1 MKENKWQILNKNDHK
16 LKNKTNNNKCTQV
29 KNNDI
34 VNRILRNLQK
44 RFICFRKTVLT
55 VIQFLCKKSR
65 NLLKTIFA
73 EIDNIEFLLVLIFE
87 FASHVLVS
95 SFGYF
100 SKISL
105 NCLHWIKAKDF
116 LKI

>member
-1 MKENKWQILNKNDHK
+1 MNENKWQILSKKDYK
-16 LKNKTNNNKCTQV
+16 LKNKTNNNKRDFQCTQV

-44 RFICFRKTVLT
+44 RFICFRETVLT
-55 VIQFLCKKSR
+55 VIQFLDKKSQ

-73 EIDNIEFLLVLIFE
+73 EIDNIEFLLVSIFE

-100 SKISL
+100 
-105 NCLHWIKAKDF
+105 
-116 LKI
+116 